1 MSIQTEWRG
10 IIPSGDT
17 LPRVPVKIWHLSH
30 KLQPLQCADKLVLP
44 EDIQGQG
51 RQGRAG
57 AGRGRVTEVAGLGW
71 AWLQHRREPS
81 AAHCEDD
88 EAAAEQSRTSRRGRN
103 TAALQHCSTHAA
115 PSSRSWAPTLAT
127 DHVDQGEA
135 RQGDLLVKWKGF

>member
-103 TAALQHCSTHAA
+103 TAALQHCSTAA
-115 PSSRSWAPTLAT
+115 HMQHTAPGAEHHHLHKITWT
-127 DHVDQGEA
+127 K
-135 RQGDLLVKWKGF
+135 VKLGGGTF